1 MRYPQDHERY
11 SFARLPGRT
20 RYTRQ
25 LYPSKA
31 IIAVCTPSP
40 LPLTWVQFHLYGFA
54 AYAALRRLR
63 LVAKVLGFNLFF
75 DSSSMV
81 APHVGDVK
89 ALYDKSK
96 RRRGEGGGNE

>member
-1 MRYPQDHERY
+1 MYEDHERY

-31 IIAVCTPSP
+31 IIAVCTSP
-40 LPLTWVQFHLYGFA
+40 LPMNMGAIHLYGFA

-63 LVAKVLGFNLFF
+63 LVA
-75 DSSSMV
+75 
-81 APHVGDVK
+81 
-89 ALYDKSK
+89 
-96 RRRGEGGGNE
+96 

>member
-1 MRYPQDHERY
+1 MIGILKDHERY

-31 IIAVCTPSP
+31 FIAVCTPSP

-75 DSSSMV
+75 DGFFNGSPSCRSS
-81 APHVGDVK
+81 
-89 ALYDKSK
+89 KSE
-96 RRRGEGGGNE
+96 EGGGNE

>member
-11 SFARLPGRT
+11 SFARLPGRP

-31 IIAVCTPSP
+31 VLLQCFSTTIDMGAT
-40 LPLTWVQFHLYGFA
+40 HLYGFA

-63 LVAKVLGFNLFF
+63 LVAKGNLGLTFSLAVLQW
-75 DSSSMV
+75 
-81 APHVGDVK
+81 
-89 ALYDKSK
+89 
-96 RRRGEGGGNE
+96 

>member
-1 MRYPQDHERY
+1 MNVTRFIPL
-11 SFARLPGRT
+11 SGRT

-40 LPLTWVQFHLYGFA
+40 LPMTWVQFHLYGFA

-63 LVAKVLGFNLFF
+63 LEVVAKVLGFNLFF
-75 DSSSMV
+75 DGFFNGSPSCQSS
-81 APHVGDVK
+81 
-89 ALYDKSK
+89 KSK
-96 RRRGEGGGNE
+96 GREEGGGKN